1 MFWNGEFER
10 FHDWK
15 VFWNECN
22 VEVFSFRG
30 GRLWRGINIIDNYLT
45 HECIILV
52 LASTN
57 FQYLIP
63 KDGKPVSGLI
73 QDHMVSGVSLTM
85 RGRFFDK

>member
-1 MFWNGEFER
+1 MSAKLR
-10 FHDWK
+10 CS
-15 VFWNECN
+15 VA
-22 VEVFSFRG
+22 G
-30 GRLWRGINIIDNYLT
+30 GGGGGVWRVWRGVNIIDNYLT